1 VGHVEDRWYV
11 VRDGRKVPTSRYGG
25 GRRWRVRY
33 LVEGC
38 ERSLAFERKVDADRF
53 LSTVTTDV
61 LRRSYVDPTDRTTL
75 TEYSRRWAAAR
86 PHRASTARRVASL
99 IECHI
104 VGSLGDRRLAAV
116 LPSDVQSWAAD
127 RARVLAPST
136 LRTLVSLLRSIYAS
150 AVLDRLV
157 PASPAV
163 RVTLP
168 SAHRERLV
176 PLTVEQVRDLADAMP
191 ARNRAMVTVQA
202 GTGLRIGELLAL
214 RITDVDFL
222 RRTVRIEGQIVA
234 GSRLRSEPKT
244 PRSRRTVPL
253 PTVVSE
259 ALARHVEDFPPGTD
273 GALFTIRSGQP
284 YSHVYY
290 GSRIFPRAVQRAGL
304 PKGTTSHDLR
314 HHYASVLLAGG
325 ESVVAVAERL
335 GHETA
340 ALVLKV
346 YGHLVPGSE
355 DRTRRAVDCAWNPAP
370 GEAATAQGRPR

>member
-1 VGHVEDRWYV
+1 MGHVEDRWYV
-11 VRDGRKVPTSRYGG
+11 VRDGRKVPTSRQGR

-33 LVEGC
+33 LVEGR
-38 ERSLAFERKVDADRF
+38 ERSQAFERKVDADRF

-75 TEYSRRWAAAR
+75 AAYSRRWAAAR
-86 PHRASTARRVASL
+86 PHRASTARRVSSL

-104 VGSLGDRRLAAV
+104 AGSLGDRRLASV

-127 RARVLAPST
+127 RAKLLAPST
-136 LRTLVSLLRSIYAS
+136 LRSLVSLLRSIFAS

-168 SAHRERLV
+168 SSHRERLV
-176 PLTVEQVRDLADAMP
+176 PLSIEQVRDLADAMP
-191 ARNRAMVTVQA
+191 ARNRAMVLTQA
-202 GTGLRIGELLAL
+202 GTGLRIGELLGV

-222 RRTVRIEGQIVA
+222 RRTLRVEGQIIS
-234 GSRLRSEPKT
+234 GTRLRSDPKT

-259 ALARHVEDFPPGTD
+259 ALARHVEDFPPGIG
-273 GALFTIRSGQP
+273 GALFTTRSGQP

-290 GSRIFPRAVQRAGL
+290 GTVIFRKAVERAGL
-304 PKGTTSHDLR
+304 PAGTTSHDLR
-314 HHYASVLLAGG
+314 HHYASVLLAAG
-325 ESVVAVAERL
+325 ESVVAVAEIL
-335 GHETA
+335 GHENAT
-340 ALVLKV
+340 LVLSV
-346 YGHLVPGSE
+346 YGHLLPGSE
-355 DRTRRAVDCAWNPAP
+355 DRTRKAIDFAWNPAP
-370 GEAATAQGRPR
+370 GEAATAPGRPR